1 MSRTVYTLPQPS
13 GPAVT
18 VVTAVDG
25 DADPGAYAVQL
36 DALGVASLSAQLLA
50 ARAPYVVTTDGDD
63 VLIVERDEVGWT
75 IMLEPLDVDGVTV
88 WDFGT
93 VGLPWETIDAAPV
106 AAHAD
111 DVSVEPST
119 AAGDPW
125 VLVSIRDTDD
135 EDDADPRA
143 HITLSAREAHE
154 VAADLI
160 AAAVEAEAGSATP

>member
-1 MSRTVYTLPQPS
+1 MSRTVYTLPQQS

-25 DADPGAYAVQL
+25 DADPGAYAVLL

-50 ARAPYVVTTDGDD
+50 ARAPYVVTADEEV
-63 VLIVERDEVGWT
+63 VLIVDRDGVGVDV
-75 IMLEPLDVDGVTV
+75 LDPLDVDGVTV

-93 VGLPWETIDAAPV
+93 VGLPWEAPIDAPV

-119 AAGDPW
+119 DEGGPW
-125 VLVSIRDTDD
+125 VLVSIHDTDD